1 MKLDQI
7 PRPGPEVLAAQHAV
21 TGTPAYTG
29 LLRCVGGALAAS
41 LPDALPGD
49 ISEGHRGFF
58 VADKPQKQSVAE
70 ASSARQACL
79 RKAGIFGPA
88 DVTAR
93 LGKRVHTDWIALN
106 GLRFASV
113 SAEQLGALCDAFAL
127 EKPARTAFLVQN
139 GVEPPGRID
148 PAAFRQALGDVIED
162 LAQQM
167 YERTGLR
174 IEEGRRQL
182 TDIGQYRDALRTPT
196 PSRAVLCH
204 ITLLRCIAG
213 AGADGGT
220 LRACYA
226 GMGRQPVGE
235 NVFDGVL
242 LALVRERRLFAFCAW
257 DTARREKRP
266 LPMPEPDAAW
276 GDCLENLCL
285 PIPGNAGFD
294 AIQAF
299 WINLARVMRIWDRE
313 LALQYPYTL
322 TGAFFNRK
330 SKALADADAPS
341 GRKEA

>member
-7 PRPGPEVLAAQHAV
+7 PRPGPEVLAAQHVV

-41 LPDALPGD
+41 PDVPPES
-49 ISEGHRGFF
+49 ISEGLRSFF
-58 VADKPQKQSVAE
+58 IADRSQKQAVAR
-70 ASSARQACL
+70 AASARQDCL
-79 RKAGIFGPA
+79 RRAGIFGPA

-93 LGKRVHTDWIALN
+93 MGKRVHTDWIALN

-127 EKPARTAFLVQN
+127 TEPARAAFLVQN

-148 PAAFRQALGDVIED
+148 PDAFRQALFDVIEA

-213 AGADGGT
+213 AGADGET

-242 LALVRERRLFAFCAW
+242 WALVRERCLFAFCAW
-257 DTARREKRP
+257 DVARREKRP

-285 PIPGNAGFD
+285 PIPGHAGFD

-330 SKALADADAPS
+330 SKALADADAP
-341 GRKEA
+341 GGGKEA